1 MKNTVSLHVGGE
13 EGSSEMEKVGLLFH
27 ETDGRAMFPGAGC
40 KGYACV
46 EKEQPA

>member
-1 MKNTVSLHVGGE
+1 MSLHVGGE
-13 EGSSEMEKVGLLFH
+13 EGSSEMEKVGLLH
-27 ETDGRAMFPGAGC
+27 ETDGRAMFPGAEC

>member
-13 EGSSEMEKVGLLFH
+13 EGSSEMEKVGLLLH
-27 ETDGRAMFPGAGC
+27 ETDGRAVFPGAGC